1 MKTIKNLTIK
11 NAKEY
16 MFFNYGYLKHDIK
29 KLVKTSRELSKKYNC
44 TPLGMFFL
52 AIENRPINKLFTHSY
67 GFNTRTGREIRKDFE
82 YTYKLKLKK

>member
-29 KLVKTSRELSKKYNC
+29 NLVKTSRELSKKYNC
-44 TPLGMFFL
+44 TPLGMFF
-52 AIENRPINKLFTHSY
+52 
-67 GFNTRTGREIRKDFE
+67 
-82 YTYKLKLKK
+82 

>member
-29 KLVKTSRELSKKYNC
+29 NLVKTSRELSK
-44 TPLGMFFL
+44 
-52 AIENRPINKLFTHSY
+52 
-67 GFNTRTGREIRKDFE
+67 NTTVH
-82 YTYKLKLKK
+82 L